1 VAWRCKDA
9 SYESRRP
16 GARYYLSSLLL
27 RPLKTMGHHW
37 DPIRD
42 LFTLQERMNRLFEDA
57 TERRQRQEAES
68 EIEHA
73 DWTPAADVYDKEG
86 EYVVMIDLPG
96 IDRDSLDI
104 SIDENSLHV
113 RGKRNLETDSHKR
126 IERSH
131 GNFLRKFGPLPSTI
145 DQNEVKAKYTD
156 GVLRV
161 TLPKRAE
168 QKARRVEIKVQ

>member
-1 VAWRCKDA
+1 MA
-9 SYESRRP
+9 
-16 GARYYLSSLLL
+16 
-27 RPLKTMGHHW
+27 HHW

-57 TERRQRQEAES
+57 TQRRTRDNGDS
-68 EIEHA
+68 EIERA
-73 DWTPAADVYDKEG
+73 DWTPAADVYDQET
-86 EYVVMIDLPG
+86 EFVVMIDLPG

-104 SIDENSLHV
+104 SIDDNSLHV
-113 RGKRNLETDSHKR
+113 RGTRKLEEDAHQR
-126 IERSH
+126 VERSH
-131 GNFLRKFGPLPSTI
+131 GSFMRKFGPLPTSI
-145 DQNEVKAKYTD
+145 DQDGVKAKYAD

>member
-1 VAWRCKDA
+1 
-9 SYESRRP
+9 
-16 GARYYLSSLLL
+16 
-27 RPLKTMGHHW
+27 MGHHW

-57 TERRQRQEAES
+57 TERRSRQDNEK

-73 DWTPAADVYDKEG
+73 DWTPAADVYDKES

-104 SIDENSLHV
+104 SIDDNSLHV

-131 GNFLRKFGPLPSTI
+131 GSFLRKFGPLPSAI
-145 DQNEVKAKYTD
+145 DQDGVKA
-156 GVLRV
+156 
-161 TLPKRAE
+161 
-168 QKARRVEIKVQ
+168 